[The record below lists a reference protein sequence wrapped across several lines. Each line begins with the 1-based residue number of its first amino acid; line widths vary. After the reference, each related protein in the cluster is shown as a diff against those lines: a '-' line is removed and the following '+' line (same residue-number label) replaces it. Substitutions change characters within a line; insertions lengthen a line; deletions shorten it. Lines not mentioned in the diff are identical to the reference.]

1 MLIGHEADVC
11 VIGSGVAGALVA
23 WRCAARGARVLLV
36 EAGPR
41 FDRARR
47 IDQMR
52 RYLLL
57 GQDPWPHDAERDA
70 YVNSSPFEYPLNRHR
85 FRAVGGSTLH
95 WSGMAQRLRPSDFHT
110 RSRFGLGVD
119 WPITYDELEPYY
131 LRAEQEL
138 GVAGDPG
145 EAGPA
150 RSGPFPMPG
159 FPDAH
164 GDRLWRRAGDALGMR
179 IERQPHAR
187 NNLVPYDGRPPCAT
201 FATCTICPIG
211 AQYSADWHV
220 AKAEETGRCTLLA
233 DTVVRRLEADP
244 AGSIRT
250 VHATAR
256 DGTQHEVRAPTVVLA
271 AHAIE
276 SARLLLLSRIGN
288 ADQVGRHLMEH
299 WEHSG
304 TGRSEE
310 SGFPMRV
317 GFPVLTSFHYY
328 RAADPDR
335 GGALKV
341 DFRDGVNPHADLGK
355 RPGLWGPAMARHD
368 CENFGRF
375 RSIEVNTEHLP
386 NPESRVT
393 LDPAAVDL
401 FGDPVPNIRFALTD
415 LDHVTMDRARGVIR
429 EILEAAELRDI
440 QVDDD
445 FSGAAHHLGTCRM
458 SATPE
463 TGVVDPNGRVH
474 GTANLFVASSA
485 VFPTGGAVQPT
496 LTIAA
501 LALRLADHLAV
512 RR

>member
-23 WRCAARGARVLLV
+23 YRCASRGARVLLV

-41 FDRARR
+41 FDRAGR
-47 IDQMR
+47 IEQMR

-57 GQDPWPHDAERDA
+57 GQDPWPHDAGRDA
-70 YVNSSPFEYPLNRHR
+70 YVNSSAFEYPLNRYR

-110 RSRFGLGVD
+110 RTRYGLGID
-119 WPITYDELEPYY
+119 WPISYEELEPYY
-131 LRAEQEL
+131 LRAEHEL
-138 GVAGDPG
+138 GVAGDPAEG
-145 EAGPA
+145 GPP

-164 GDRLWRRAGDALGMR
+164 GDALWRRAGAALGIR
-179 IERQPHAR
+179 IEREAHAR

-201 FATCTICPIG
+201 FASCNICPIG

-220 AKAEETGRCTLLA
+220 AKAEQTGRCTLLA
-233 DTVVRRLEADP
+233 DTVVRRLEADA
-244 AGSIRT
+244 AGRIRT

-256 DGTQHEVRAPTVVLA
+256 DGTEHEVQAPTVVLA

-276 SARLLLLSRIGN
+276 SARVLLLSKIGN
-288 ADQVGRHLMEH
+288 GDQVGRHLMEH

-310 SGFPMRV
+310 RGYPMRV

-328 RAADPDR
+328 EAERDR
-335 GGALKV
+335 RGALKV
-341 DFRDGVNPHADLGK
+341 DFRDAVNPHSDLGR
-355 RPGLWGPAMARHD
+355 RPGLWGPAMARYD
-368 CENFGRF
+368 CENFGRL
-375 RSIEVNTEHLP
+375 RRIEINTEHQP

-393 LDPAAVDL
+393 LDPTEVDV
-401 FGDPVPNIRFALTD
+401 FGDPVPNIHFALAEI
-415 LDHVTMDRARGVIR
+415 DHVTMNRARAVIG
-429 EILEAAELRDI
+429 EILGAGGLRDI
-440 QVDDD
+440 EVLPA
-445 FSGAAHHLGTCRM
+445 FHGAAHHMGTCRM
-458 SATPE
+458 SASPE
-463 TGVVDPNGRVH
+463 TGVVDRNSRVH
-474 GTANLFVASSA
+474 GTTNLFVASSA
-485 VFPTGGAVQPT
+485 IYPTGGAVPPT

-501 LALRLADHLAV
+501 LALRLADHLAA
-512 RR
+512 RP